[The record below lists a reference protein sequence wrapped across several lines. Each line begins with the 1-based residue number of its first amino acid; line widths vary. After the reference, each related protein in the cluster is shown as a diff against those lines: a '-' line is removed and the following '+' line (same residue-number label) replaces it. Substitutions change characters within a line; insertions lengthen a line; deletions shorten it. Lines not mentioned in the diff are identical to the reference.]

1 MPKHAAKDLS
11 SHRHKTPMPD
21 LLKTKHG
28 FDDLVP
34 PGRQS
39 FGHARVFPL
48 TEHSFHL
55 WKPQKQLQ
63 LATLYRCSK
72 AGDLKNALDKEA
84 RRLYLLV
91 T

>member
-1 MPKHAAKDLS
+1 MEA
-11 SHRHKTPMPD
+11 
-21 LLKTKHG
+21 
-28 FDDLVP
+28 
-34 PGRQS
+34 
-39 FGHARVFPL
+39 
-48 TEHSFHL
+48 
-55 WKPQKQLQ
+55 QKQLQ